1 MQSQLG
7 DTDYFHRFV
16 RWYAA
21 LQGLLMLTLVLAA
34 SSASTVMTDFPG
46 DIAIHG
52 VAAIFRVVS
61 SWLKSSPAVA

>member
-21 LQGLLMLTLVLAA
+21 LQGLLMLTLVLGA
-34 SSASTVMTDFPG
+34 SSASAVMTDSPG
-46 DIAIHG
+46 DIVKHG
-52 VAAIFRVVS
+52 VAAIVRIVF

>member
-7 DTDYFHRFV
+7 DTTYFHRFV

-21 LQGLLMLTLVLAA
+21 LQGLLALALVLAA
-34 SSASTVMTDFPG
+34 SSASAVMTDSPR
-46 DIAIHG
+46 DIIMHG
-52 VAAIFRVVS
+52 LASLVRTVF

>member
-16 RWYAA
+16 RWYIA
-21 LQGLLMLTLVLAA
+21 LQGLLMLTFMLAA
-34 SSASTVMTDFPG
+34 SSANAVITDSPG
-46 DIAIHG
+46 GIVIHG
-52 VAAIFRVVS
+52 VAAIFRIVS